1 MVATALTL
9 VACGAT
15 GGGGCGGCGG
25 FTQYPQGTY
34 AGPKLDSAG
43 AVRLSQQGFSYLNSD
58 AGVRTVLSLLAPGGT
73 LRVPVPCST
82 QTTSLLGIPVLQL
95 TIADEGA
102 LFCTSESCGQMDG
115 RCTSADV
122 PREVT
127 IRIDSL
133 RFAPRSPD
141 IVEAVIR
148 ANVQTGQ
155 LHIASTSTSAC
166 FLAGGGRI
174 KCSIDFDTA
183 RAMPPI
189 TDLGLNLKL
198 AIDTKWDRLLSLE
211 VADIDGTS
219 ACSGGAQPPSCIDD
233 ADLLLTRPAGASCNV
248 CSLGQLGAVKNLLIG
263 QIADA
268 LQKQLNETIGELNCA
283 PCSPTGT
290 CPRSTS
296 PGTSAMCV
304 VEDGGPG
311 RCVDSA
317 TGACIPALLGA
328 EGRLD
333 VSSAAPGLVPPGSE
347 IEFAFGAGGSASATT
362 GMGATIGLRGGVRE
376 VRPATCVAQ
385 RNRPMPMALPL
396 PDFDRD
402 APAAGYDV
410 AFSVSQQ
417 VLADTLYRVQ
427 QSGALCLELGTETV
441 SLLESGVLAA
451 LLPSL
456 ELYTEKKSVPLRVVV
471 RPVNPPTVV
480 VGEGTVMNGQP
491 ADPLLLVDW
500 PQVELDVYALLD
512 DRYARLFTVQ
522 ADLKLPFS
530 LDVQG
535 CDQLQPV
542 IGSLRNA
549 ITNVTVKNNELLA
562 ESPEALGMLVPQ
574 LLSLA
579 EPQLAMGLPAFTIP
593 DLPDFA
599 FRIQLVRA
607 RGVGQVSGTSTYNHL
622 GLYARLY
629 PRTEACPAPMQPMQ
643 TSLTLASREA
653 DTVRLVGLGTQ
664 PISFRVDRGF
674 WSMWQPSDEFG
685 QAVVQHPRL
694 RLGGR
699 HVVEVRGQDGRVGEV
714 VFGGD
719 PGRETERV
727 SRAAEAAA
735 PTSR

>member
-1 MVATALTL
+1 MHRRGLRSLWVATALTL

-43 AVRLSQQGFSYLNSD
+43 AVRVSQQGFSYLNSD

-73 LRVPVPCST
+73 LRVPVPCTT
-82 QTTSLLGIPVLQL
+82 QTTSLLGIPVLNL
-95 TIADEGA
+95 TIADEGS
-102 LFCTSESCGQMDG
+102 LFCTSEACGQMDG

-133 RFAPRSPD
+133 RFAPKSPD
-141 IVEAVIR
+141 IVEAVIQ
-148 ANVQTGQ
+148 ANVQTGE

-166 FLAGGGRI
+166 LLGGGGRI
-174 KCSIDFDTA
+174 KCSVDFDTA
-183 RAMPPI
+183 RAMPAI
-189 TDLGLNLKL
+189 TELGLNLKL
-198 AIDTKWDRLLSLE
+198 AIDTRWDRLLALE
-211 VADIDGTS
+211 VTDIDGTNT
-219 ACSGGAQPPSCIDD
+219 CSGGNSPPSCIDG
-233 ADLLLTRPAGASCNV
+233 ADITLARPPGASC
-248 CSLGQLGAVKNLLIG
+248 SLCTAANFGPVKNLLIG
-263 QIADA
+263 QLADS
-268 LQKQLNETIGELNCA
+268 LKTISELNCA

-290 CPRSTS
+290 CPRSTAA
-296 PGTSAMCV
+296 GITAMCV
-304 VEDGGPG
+304 PQDGGPG
-311 RCVDSA
+311 TCVDSA
-317 TGACIPALLGA
+317 TGACVPGLLGV

-347 IEFAFGAGGSASATT
+347 IEFAFGVGGSAAATT
-362 GMGATIGLRGGVRE
+362 GQGATIGLRGGVRE
-376 VRPATCVAQ
+376 VQPAACVAP
-385 RNRPMPMALPL
+385 RNRPMPMAIPL

-410 AFSVSQQ
+410 AFSLSQQ
-417 VLADTLYRVQ
+417 VLADSLYRVQ

-441 SLLESGVLAA
+441 SLLESGVLSA

-480 VGEGTVMNGQP
+480 VGEGTVMNGVP
-491 ADPLLLVDW
+491 ADPLLLIDW
-500 PQVELDVYALLD
+500 PQVELDVYALLE

-549 ITNVTVKNNELLA
+549 IQNVQVKNNELLA
-562 ESPEALGMLVPQ
+562 ESPDALAMLVPQ

-579 EPQLAMGLPAFTIP
+579 EPQLAQGLPAFTIP

-599 FRIQLVRA
+599 FKVQLVRA
-607 RGVGQVSGTSTYNHL
+607 RGVGQVTGTSTYNHL

-629 PRTEACPAPMQPMQ
+629 PRTEMCPAPTQPMQ

-653 DTVRLVGLGTQ
+653 DTVRIVGLGTQ
-664 PISFRVDRGF
+664 PVSFRVDQGF
-674 WSMWQPSDEFG
+674 WSMWQPADDFG

-694 RLGGR
+694 MLGGR
-699 HVVEVRGQDGRVGEV
+699 HVVEVRGQDGRVGRVE
-714 VFGGD
+714 FGVD
-719 PGRETERV
+719 PVRGARTRD
-727 SRAAEAAA
+727 
-735 PTSR
+735 